1 MSASPCSSACPVQ
14 TVVDLIQGKWT
25 PQILR
30 ALLPGISAKVLSQ
43 RLREL
48 EAQGLL
54 LRTVLP
60 CVPPAVEYRLS
71 ASGAELANLLGSL
84 YHFGVRHLNQH
95 TRYAA

>member
-1 MSASPCSSACPVQ
+1 
-14 TVVDLIQGKWT
+14 L
-25 PQILR
+25 
-30 ALLPGISAKVLSQ
+30 
-43 RLREL
+43 
-48 EAQGLL
+48 AQGLL